1 VKFVI
6 DVRRLTLLRELAIR
20 GTVAATAGAM
30 HLTGPAVSQ
39 QLAVLEREAG
49 VALLE
54 KRGRTLALTAAG
66 RLLVAHAEI
75 VIGDLATAEAELAAL
90 RGGRLGTVRVASFPS
105 AARVLVARLWERD
118 GTWPSAAL
126 DLRLVEQEP
135 ERSVQSLLA
144 RDVDVAVVHAYSL
157 LPRDLPDCDRI
168 PLLDDPVLLALH
180 PDDAAERGLEPG
192 APARLA
198 DFAGMRWLVPAPETS
213 CHEMTQRACGAAG
226 FVMTATAHAT
236 DFSVLAAMVGAG
248 AGAAL
253 MPQLALPASAEGTAP
268 LSLHPLRQPV
278 TRTISALARS
288 GESGRPEI
296 GRVLDGL
303 QRAAREYDLR
313 AGRLPQPHVFRGS
326 PL

>member
-1 VKFVI
+1 MI
-6 DVRRLTLLRELAIR
+6 DVRRLALLRELAIR

-49 VALLE
+49 VPLLE
-54 KRGRTLALTAAG
+54 RRGRTLALTAAG

-90 RGGRLGTVRVASFPS
+90 RGGTRGTVRVASFPS
-105 AARVLVARLWERD
+105 AARILVARLWERD
-118 GTWPSAAL
+118 GTWPSTEL

-135 ERSVQSLLA
+135 ERSVESLLL
-144 RDVDVAVVHAYSL
+144 RDVDIAVVHAYSL
-157 LPRDLPDCDRI
+157 LPRDLPDCDRMA
-168 PLLDDPVLLALH
+168 LLDDPVLLALH
-180 PDDAAERGLEPG
+180 PADAAGRGLEPG
-192 APARLA
+192 APAGLA
-198 DFAGMRWLVPAPETS
+198 DFAGERWLVPSPQTS
-213 CHEMTQRACGAAG
+213 CHEMIQRACGAAG

-236 DFSVLAAMVGAG
+236 DFSVLAAMVAAG

-253 MPQLALPASAEGTAP
+253 VPRMALPASATDGPPP

-296 GRVLDGL
+296 GRVLDAL
-303 QRAAREYDLR
+303 QRAAREYELR
-313 AGRLPQPHVFRGS
+313 LRRP
-326 PL
+326 